1 MDKTINI
8 DIKANTTGVKSL
20 KQELRETV
28 QQLQQLEVGTAEFD
42 RLNSRAS
49 EIRDK
54 MAEVNEQIAV
64 FATGSKYEKV
74 TNSFGEMSAGLA
86 SMDFD
91 RVVQGANLFAKNAK
105 AITFKDAIGS
115 VKQLG
120 QTFLTVGKAILTNP
134 LFLIAGVIILIIT
147 AIVKL
152 LDKMGWL
159 KKIFEAVGS
168 VIDWVIQQFKDLL
181 DWLGL
186 TDFAMEDFAENM
198 IAQNE
203 RIIESNTRRS
213 DELVS
218 SLDFE
223 IKKRQIMGE
232 DTAKLE
238 RKRLRVIQ
246 ETAKQEIKARMAIM
260 IASAKLHGQDSD
272 EYKEAIKNVE
282 EAKKAYLNA
291 AREVVLFDTK
301 QKADEIKRNEEQ
313 NAKIRERNKAAAQKS
328 KQDKEKAL
336 AEARRLEESELAKL
350 AEYQK
355 QAVKF
360 LADSER
366 TQQETD
372 LENVK
377 AKYAEQ
383 IALATKYGQDLTNI
397 NEAMLN
403 EINNINL
410 TYADKIKQDK
420 ERELEEENQKLQARK
435 QREIEYSEWLKTF
448 ETDERE
454 RKKNELDTVEQEQKS
469 KLEAFRNEGIITE
482 QEYQD
487 QLAEIE
493 KARIDGLAEYDK
505 QKANEAMKA
514 KLDAAEQYAKAGTDL
529 LTALGDLAVATAKK
543 DVQSQEKAARQKFKV
558 DKAAALVTAAINTAL
573 AITKAAPN
581 PATIAFAAATGL
593 ASIATIA
600 SKQFNSGASG
610 ATPTVSSATPSSSS
624 EAQASANPSF
634 NLFGTGGQQNNV
646 NAGGNSITVNAIV
659 SETEVTS
666 TQNRVEQI
674 KQSSQL

>member
-1 MDKTINI
+1 MDKTINV
-8 DIKANTTGVKSL
+8 DIKANTSGVKSL

-28 QQLQQLEVGTAEFD
+28 QALQQLEVGTAEFD
-42 RLNSRAS
+42 RLNQRAA
-49 EIRDK
+49 EIKDK
-54 MAEVNEQIAV
+54 MAEVNEQVAV

-74 TNSFGEMSAGLA
+74 SNSFGEMAQGLA

-91 RVVQGANLFAKNAK
+91 RVTQGANLFAKNAK

-203 RIIESNTRRS
+203 KIIESNTKRS
-213 DELVS
+213 DALVS

-223 IKKRQIMGE
+223 IKKRSIMGE
-232 DTAKLE
+232 DVSMLE

-260 IASAKLHGQDSD
+260 VASAKLHGKDSD

-301 QKADEIKRNEEQ
+301 TKADEIKREEEK
-313 NAKIRERNKAAAQKS
+313 NAKIRERQKAHAAKV
-328 KQDKEKAL
+328 KQEKERQQ
-336 AEARRLEESELAKL
+336 AELKKIEEQELARL
-350 AEYQK
+350 ADFQK
-355 QAVKF
+355 QAQK
-360 LADSER
+360 LLEDGQR
-366 TQQETD
+366 TAQETE
-372 LENVK
+372 LANVE
-377 AKYAEQ
+377 AKYVEQ
-383 IALATKYGQDLTNI
+383 LALARKYGQDETVLRAAMM
-397 NEAMLN
+397 NEL
-403 EINNINL
+403 NNINL
-410 TYADKIKQDK
+410 NYAKQ
-420 ERELEEENQKLQARK
+420 EEAEQQAKLDAET
-435 QREIEYSEWLKTF
+435 QRVEALKAKEIEYNEWLKTF
-448 ETDERE
+448 ETDER
-454 RKKNELDTVEQEQKS
+454 KKRINELDTQEQEQRA
-469 KLEAFRNEGIITE
+469 KLEEFKKAGLVSE
-482 QEYQD
+482 QQYQD
-487 QLAEIE
+487 QLAQIE
-493 KARIDGLAEYDK
+493 KNRIDGLAEYDK
-505 QKANEAMKA
+505 QKAKESLQN
-514 KLDAAEQYAKAGTDL
+514 KLNAAEQYAKAGTDL
-529 LTALGDLAVATAKK
+529 LNTLGDLAVATAKK
-543 DVQSQEKAARQKFKV
+543 DAASQEKAARQKFKV

-610 ATPTVSSATPSSSS
+610 ATPNVSSPTTQSAEPQGNAT
-624 EAQASANPSF
+624 PSF

>member
-1 MDKTINI
+1 MDKTINV
-8 DIKANTTGVKSL
+8 DIKANTSGVKSL

-28 QQLQQLEVGTAEFD
+28 QALQQLEVGTAEFD
-42 RLNSRAS
+42 RLNQRAA
-49 EIRDK
+49 EIKDK
-54 MAEVNEQIAV
+54 MAEVNEQVAV

-74 TNSFGEMSAGLA
+74 ANSFGEISAGIA
-86 SMDFD
+86 GMDFD
-91 RVVQGANLFAKNAK
+91 RAVQGANLFAKNAK

-203 RIIESNTRRS
+203 KIIESNTKRS
-213 DELVS
+213 DALVA

-223 IKKRQIMGE
+223 IKKRSIMGE
-232 DTAKLE
+232 DVSMLE

-260 IASAKLHGQDSD
+260 VASAKLHGKDSD
-272 EYKEAIKNVE
+272 EYKEAIKNVD

-301 QKADEIKRNEEQ
+301 TKADEIKREKDKNEKIIQQNKASAAKTKQLREKQAAEEKKAIAELEKFKEQARLQALQDEEDFMEAFRVATTDKQQLEIDAEREKYFQLIEQAKQYYGENTKEVTQLEEQ
-313 NAKIRERNKAAAQKS
+313 Q
-328 KQDKEKAL
+328 EKA
-336 AEARRLEESELAKL
+336 
-350 AEYQK
+350 
-355 QAVKF
+355 
-360 LADSER
+360 
-366 TQQETD
+366 
-372 LENVK
+372 
-377 AKYAEQ
+377 
-383 IALATKYGQDLTNI
+383 
-397 NEAMLN
+397 
-403 EINNINL
+403 
-410 TYADKIKQDK
+410 IKDI
-420 ERELEEENQKLQARK
+420 RDRYTEEENQKIEARK
-435 QREIEYSEWLKTF
+435 QKEIEYNEWLKTF
-448 ETDERE
+448 ETDER
-454 RKKNELDTVEQEQKS
+454 KKRINELDTQEQEQRA
-469 KLEAFRNEGIITE
+469 KLEEFKKAGLVSE
-482 QEYQD
+482 QQYQD
-487 QLAEIE
+487 QLAQIE
-493 KARIDGLAEYDK
+493 KNRIDGLAEYDK
-505 QKANEAMKA
+505 QKAKESLQN
-514 KLDAAEQYAKAGTDL
+514 KLNAAEQYAKAGTDL
-529 LTALGDLAVATAKK
+529 LNTLGDLAVATAKK
-543 DVQSQEKAARQKFKV
+543 DAASQEKAARQKFKV

-610 ATPTVSSATPSSSS
+610 ATPNVPSPTTQSAEPQGNAT
-624 EAQASANPSF
+624 PSF

>member
-1 MDKTINI
+1 MDKTINV
-8 DIKANTTGVKSL
+8 DIKANTSGVKSL

-28 QQLQQLEVGTAEFD
+28 QALQQLEVGTAEFD
-42 RLNSRAS
+42 RLNQRAA
-49 EIRDK
+49 EIKDK
-54 MAEVNEQIAV
+54 MAEVNEQVAV

-74 TNSFGEMSAGLA
+74 ANSFGEISAGIA
-86 SMDFD
+86 GMDFD
-91 RVVQGANLFAKNAK
+91 RAVQGANLFAKNAK

-203 RIIESNTRRS
+203 KIIESNTKRS
-213 DELVS
+213 DALVS

-223 IKKRQIMGE
+223 IKKRSIMGE
-232 DTAKLE
+232 DVSMLE

-260 IASAKLHGQDSD
+260 VASAKLHGKDSD

-301 QKADEIKRNEEQ
+301 TKADEIKREEEK
-313 NAKIRERNKAAAQKS
+313 NAKIRERQKAHAAKV
-328 KQDKEKAL
+328 KQEKERQQ
-336 AEARRLEESELAKL
+336 AELKKIEEQELARL
-350 AEYQK
+350 ADFQK
-355 QAVKF
+355 QAQK
-360 LADSER
+360 LLEDGQR
-366 TQQETD
+366 TAQETE
-372 LENVK
+372 LANVE
-377 AKYAEQ
+377 AKYVEQ
-383 IALATKYGQDLTNI
+383 LALARKYGQDETVLRAAMM
-397 NEAMLN
+397 NEL
-403 EINNINL
+403 NNINL
-410 TYADKIKQDK
+410 NYAKQ
-420 ERELEEENQKLQARK
+420 EEAEQQAKLDAET
-435 QREIEYSEWLKTF
+435 QRVEALKAKEIEYNEWLKTF
-448 ETDERE
+448 ETDER
-454 RKKNELDTVEQEQKS
+454 KKRINELDTQEQEQRA
-469 KLEAFRNEGIITE
+469 KLEEFKKAGLVSE
-482 QEYQD
+482 QQYQD
-487 QLAEIE
+487 QLAQIE
-493 KARIDGLAEYDK
+493 KNRIDGLAEYDK
-505 QKANEAMKA
+505 QKAKESLQN
-514 KLDAAEQYAKAGTDL
+514 KLNAAEQYAKAGTDL
-529 LTALGDLAVATAKK
+529 LNTLGDLAVATAKK
-543 DVQSQEKAARQKFKV
+543 DAASQEKAARQKFKV

-610 ATPTVSSATPSSSS
+610 PTPNVPSPTTQSAEPQGNAT
-624 EAQASANPSF
+624 PSF

>member
-8 DIKANTTGVKSL
+8 DIKTNTTGVKSL

-28 QQLQQLEVGTAEFD
+28 QQLQQLEVGTAEFE
-42 RLNSRAS
+42 RLNARAS
-49 EIRDK
+49 EIKDK

-64 FATGSKYEKV
+64 MATGSKYEKIS
-74 TNSFGEMSAGLA
+74 NSFGEMASGLA

-91 RVVQGANLFAKNAK
+91 RVSQGANLFAKNAK

-181 DWLGL
+181 DWIGL

-203 RIIESNTRRS
+203 RMIESNTRRS
-213 DELVS
+213 DALVS

-232 DTAKLE
+232 DTAQLE

-260 IASAKLHGQDSD
+260 VASAKLHGQDSD

-301 QKADEIKRNEEQ
+301 QKADEIKRNKEKNEKLIEQ
-313 NAKIRERNKAAAQKS
+313 NKANAQKA
-328 KQDKEKAL
+328 KQLREKQEAEEKKAL
-336 AEARRLEESELAKL
+336 AELEKFKEQARQQALKDEEDFMEAFRVATTDKQQLEIDAEREKYFQLIEQTKQYYGENSKEVTQLEE
-350 AEYQK
+350 
-355 QAVKF
+355 
-360 LADSER
+360 
-366 TQQETD
+366 QQE
-372 LENVK
+372 K
-377 AKYAEQ
+377 AIQDIRNKYV
-383 IALATKYGQDLTNI
+383 
-397 NEAMLN
+397 
-403 EINNINL
+403 
-410 TYADKIKQDK
+410 
-420 ERELEEENQKLQARK
+420 EEENQKLQARK

-469 KLEAFRNEGIITE
+469 KLEAFRTEGIISKQQYE
-482 QEYQD
+482 D
-487 QLAEIE
+487 RLAEIE

-505 QKANEAMKA
+505 QKAKDAMKA

-529 LTALGDLAVATAKK
+529 LSALGDLAVATAKK
-543 DVQSQEKAARQKFKV
+543 DVKSQEKAARQKFKV

-610 ATPTVSSATPSSSS
+610 ATPTVSSATPSSSN
-624 EAQASANPSF
+624 EAQASASPSF
-634 NLFGTGGQQNNV
+634 NLFGTGGQQNNM